1 MRVNQINPGWVLT
14 ENEIKRKHE
23 QGLPDDWYKNL
34 NPVKAPA
41 GRILLP
47 AEIAAAAI
55 YWLSDESGSISGQVL
70 DIEQYPF
77 VGRNPPKDA
86 ATIEKK

>member
-1 MRVNQINPGWVLT
+1 M
-14 ENEIKRKHE
+14 
-23 QGLPDDWYKNL
+23 
-34 NPVKAPA
+34 
-41 GRILLP
+41 
-47 AEIAAAAI
+47 
-55 YWLSDESGSISGQVL
+55 YWLSDESSSISGQVL